1 MAISKRKKRAALLD
15 EAEDRAPPVT
25 DRRLIRLYQYWLA
38 QRGARRMPSRAD
50 IDPVEM
56 RFILGYLMLIDVSQ
70 PGPEFRIRLQGSEL
84 SWWIGQELTGMNL
97 SDVRTLDLEA
107 LARRQFEHVV
117 ANATPLGWIGN
128 DSIDGIRRHYQAI
141 ILPLSS
147 EGTFVD
153 LLIAAIRCG
162 NGEPGI

>member
-1 MAISKRKKRAALLD
+1 MATPRRKKRPPLLD

-25 DRRLIRLYQYWLA
+25 ERRLVRLYQYWLA

-50 IDPVEM
+50 IDPLEM
-56 RFILGYLMLIDVSQ
+56 RFILGHLMLIDVSH
-70 PGPEFRIRLQGSEL
+70 PGPEFRVRLQGSEL

-97 SDVRTLDLEA
+97 SDVPSLDLET

-117 ANATPLGWIGN
+117 ATAEPLGWIGN
-128 DSIDGIRRHYQAI
+128 DAIDGIRRQYQAI

-147 EGTFVD
+147 EGKFVD
-153 LLIAAIRCG
+153 LLMVAVRCG
-162 NGEPGI
+162 SGEPGI

>member
-1 MAISKRKKRAALLD
+1 MD
-15 EAEDRAPPVT
+15 EADDHAPPVT
-25 DRRLIRLYQYWLA
+25 DRRLIRLYQYWRA

-56 RFILGYLMLIDVSQ
+56 RFILGFVMLIDVSQ

-97 SDVRTLDLEA
+97 ADVPSHDLEA
-107 LARRQFEHVV
+107 LARRQFEGVV
-117 ANATPLGWIGN
+117 ATAEPLGWIGN
-128 DSIDGIRRHYQAI
+128 DAIDGIRRNYQAL

-147 EGTFVD
+147 DGKFVD
-153 LLIAAIRCG
+153 LLIAAVRCG
-162 NGEPGI
+162 NGEPAI